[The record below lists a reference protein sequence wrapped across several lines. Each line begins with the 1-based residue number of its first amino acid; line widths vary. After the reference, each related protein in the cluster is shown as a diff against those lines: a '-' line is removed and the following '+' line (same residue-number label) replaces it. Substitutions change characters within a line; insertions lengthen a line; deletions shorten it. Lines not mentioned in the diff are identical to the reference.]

1 MTPLTPASSVVATLA
16 ATPDGAPVGIPPD
29 ALTDHPAQR
38 TWQTVVQRMEQA
50 MVARQAGAGRTVVL
64 VPYAQLMNAGRRAWA
79 RAHPS
84 GFPPRFESTRN
95 WASSLQPFLPGPTDL
110 SMDAARDSLVAAAFI
125 DRVAAGRLDAA
136 LRSVMVARLVE
147 GARQLAPLAAAVH
160 PDQRLPWAD
169 ARREAL
175 AQGNVQSLLW
185 EALLASLAL
194 AWVSTSSYATD
205 VLWGPQAQPGDV
217 ADTLLVLQ
225 GFQQDPLATA
235 LAAHWGERAAVLD
248 WYDSDAPQAVSAA
261 PRLHACGDAED
272 EAQRAAACVLT
283 HANAGRVPV
292 ALVANDR
299 LLTRRVSAMLE
310 GAGLTVRDETGWKLS
325 TTRAAARLMSLLRAA
340 DGRARMDDVLDLLKQ
355 AGAWPEAQVLALEHL
370 ARDAQVSLW
379 RSAVESPRLAA
390 ALPDGLATVL
400 AGLQPA
406 RPLVRWLQDLR
417 DALVAVGL
425 WDTLTEDPAGQQLLA
440 ALRLVDGAVHEL
452 ASVTDALLN
461 QDTATQRTARTG
473 ERPGGRLS
481 LSAFTAWVRDVLEG
495 VSFMPFSAG
504 PAGVVILPMAQL
516 LGRHFAAT
524 VVPGCDEVHLNPSP
538 EPPGQW
544 TPAQRE
550 ALGLPAREVLAH
562 SAAQAWQTTLTL
574 PQLDVLWRTQ
584 ERGEVLL
591 PSASVQALLPPGT
604 EAQASGAT
612 DPRAARVLHA
622 QPQQPPEPS
631 AGDVLPESLSAS
643 AYQDLRDCPYRFF
656 ALRQLRLVD
665 AAELEAEPD
674 QRDMGNWLH
683 AVLRAFH
690 EQRGDTRPGR
700 AVDRAELDRLGNAT
714 ADAMGLNAGEGGAG
728 FLPYQAVWPALRDG
742 YLDWLAGFE
751 ATEGRAGPRFEQAEA
766 TLTSQAGAWK
776 LYGKLDRIDQQDSPE
791 GVIPFVIDYKTEGRP
806 KTMERVKE
814 PLEDTQLAFYAAL
827 LPSENVRAAYLSI
840 TDKRSDNG
848 KDPATVLVEQPDV
861 LMARE
866 QLVAGL
872 AHDMARVAAGHA
884 MPALGEGRVCEFCAA
899 RGLCRKD
906 FWSTGR

>member
-1 MTPLTPASSVVATLA
+1 
-16 ATPDGAPVGIPPD
+16 
-29 ALTDHPAQR
+29 
-38 TWQTVVQRMEQA
+38 MEQA
-50 MVARQAGAGRTVVL
+50 MAVRQSAAGRTVVL
-64 VPYAQLMNAGRRAWA
+64 VPYAQLMDAGRRAWA
-79 RAHPS
+79 QAHPS
-84 GFPPRFESTRN
+84 GFSPRFESTRN

-110 SMDAARDSLVAAAFI
+110 SMDTARDSLVAAAFI
-125 DRVAAGRLDAA
+125 DRVAAGRLEAS

-147 GARQLAPLAAAVH
+147 AARQLAPLAAAVH
-160 PDQRLPWAD
+160 PDQRLAWAD
-169 ARREAL
+169 TRREAL
-175 AQGNVQSLLW
+175 AQGSVQALHW

-194 AWVSTSSYATD
+194 AWVSTSAYATD
-205 VLWGPQAQPGDV
+205 VLWGSLARPGDV
-217 ADTLLVLQ
+217 AGTLFVLQ

-235 LAAHWGERAAVLD
+235 LAAHWGERAALLE
-248 WYDSDAPQAVSAA
+248 WHDSDSPQAEPVT

-272 EAQRAAACVLT
+272 EAQRAAACVLA

-299 LLTRRVSAMLE
+299 LLTRRVSAMLQ
-310 GAGLTVRDETGWKLS
+310 GAGLAVRDETGWKLS
-325 TTRAAARLMSLLRAA
+325 TTRAAAQLMSLLRAA

-355 AGAWPEAQVLALEHL
+355 ASAWPEAQVLALEQL

-379 RSAVESPRLAA
+379 RSAVASPRLAP
-390 ALPDGLATVL
+390 ALPPGLATVL
-400 AGLQPA
+400 LGLQPA
-406 RPLVRWLQDLR
+406 RPLVRWLQDLAA
-417 DALVAVGL
+417 ALVAVGL
-425 WDTLTEDPAGQQLLA
+425 WDTLGEDPAGQQLMA
-440 ALRLVDGAVHEL
+440 ALRLGDGAAHEL
-452 ASVTDALLN
+452 ESVADALVG
-461 QDTATQRTARTG
+461 QEAETPRAARAG
-473 ERPGGRLS
+473 ARPGARLS

-495 VSFMPFSAG
+495 AIFMPFSPG
-504 PAGVVILPMAQL
+504 PAAVVILPMAEL
-516 LGRHFAAT
+516 VGRQFAAT
-524 VVPGCDEVHLNPSP
+524 VVPGCDEAHLNPSP

-550 ALGLPAREVLAH
+550 ALGLPAREVLAQ

-584 ERGEVLL
+584 ERGEALL
-591 PSASVQALLPPGT
+591 PSAWVQALLPLG
-604 EAQASGAT
+604 AQAQANGAP
-612 DPRAARVLHA
+612 DPRPERMLYV
-622 QPQQPPEPS
+622 QPQHPPEPS

-690 EQRGDTRPGR
+690 EQRGEARPGT
-700 AVDRAELDRLGNAT
+700 AADRAELDRLGET
-714 ADAMGLNAGEGGAG
+714 MADAMGLNAGEGGAG
-728 FLPYQAVWPALRDG
+728 FLPYQAVWPAMRDG

-766 TLTSQAGAWK
+766 ALTAHAGAWK
-776 LYGKLDRIDQQDSPE
+776 LYGKLDRLDQQDSPE
-791 GVIPFVIDYKTEGRP
+791 GAIPFVIDYKTEGRP

-848 KDPATVLVEQPDV
+848 KDAATVLVEQPDV

-866 QLVAGL
+866 ALLAGL
-872 AHDMARVAAGHA
+872 AHDMARVAAGQA
-884 MPALGEGRVCEFCAA
+884 MPALGEGRVCDFCAA

-906 FWSTGR
+906 FWSTSP

>member
-1 MTPLTPASSVVATLA
+1 MA
-16 ATPDGAPVGIPPD
+16 I
-29 ALTDHPAQR
+29 
-38 TWQTVVQRMEQA
+38 
-50 MVARQAGAGRTVVL
+50 RQAGAGRTVVL
-64 VPYAQLMNAGRRAWA
+64 VPYAQLMHAGRRAWA
-79 RAHPS
+79 RVHPS
-84 GFPPRFESTRN
+84 GFSPRFESTRN
-95 WASSLQPFLPGPTDL
+95 WAASLQPFLPGPTDL
-110 SMDAARDSLVAAAFI
+110 SMDTARDSLVAAAFV
-125 DRVAAGRLDAA
+125 DRVAAGRLDAS

-147 GARQLAPLAAAVH
+147 AARQLAPLAAAVH
-160 PDQRLPWAD
+160 PDQRLAWSD

-175 AQGNVQSLLW
+175 AQGSVQSLHW

-205 VLWGPQAQPGDV
+205 VLWSPLAQPGAV

-225 GFQQDPLATA
+225 GFQLDPLATA
-235 LAAHWGERAAVLD
+235 LVAHWGERAEVLS
-248 WYDSDAPQAVSAA
+248 WHESDAPPLTTA
-261 PRLHACGDAED
+261 PQLHACGDAED
-272 EAQRAAACVLT
+272 EAQRAAACVLA

-299 LLTRRVSAMLE
+299 LLTRRVSAMLQ
-310 GAGLTVRDETGWKLS
+310 GAGLAVRDETGWKLS
-325 TTRAAARLMSLLRAA
+325 TTRAAAQLMSLLRAA
-340 DGRARMDDVLDLLKQ
+340 DGRARMDDVLDMLKQ
-355 AGAWPEAQVLALEHL
+355 AGAWPEPQVLALEQL

-379 RSAVESPRLAA
+379 RSAVASPRLAP
-390 ALPDGLATVL
+390 ALPDGLAAVL

-406 RPLVRWLQDLR
+406 RPLVRWLQDL
-417 DALVAVGL
+417 AAAMVAVGL
-425 WDTLTEDPAGQQLLA
+425 WDRLSEDPAGPQLLA
-440 ALRLVDGAVHEL
+440 ALRLGDAAAHEL
-452 ASVTDALLN
+452 ESVTDALLG
-461 QDTATQRTARTG
+461 QDTEAPRTARAG
-473 ERPGGRLS
+473 ARPGARLS

-495 VSFMPFSAG
+495 ASFMPFSAG
-504 PAGVVILPMAQL
+504 AAAVVILPMAQL
-516 LGRHFAAT
+516 LGRQFAAT
-524 VVPGCDEVHLNPSP
+524 VVPGCDEAHLNPSP

-544 TPAQRE
+544 TPGQRE
-550 ALGLPAREVLAH
+550 ALGLPAREVLAQ
-562 SAAQAWQTTLTL
+562 SVAQAWQTTLTL

-584 ERGEVLL
+584 ERGEALL
-591 PSASVQALLPPGT
+591 PSAWVQALLPAG
-604 EAQASGAT
+604 AQAQARGAT
-612 DPRAARVLHA
+612 DPRPERVLQA
-622 QPQQPPEPS
+622 RPQQPPAAS

-690 EQRGDTRPGR
+690 EQRGDARPGR
-700 AVDRAELDRLGNAT
+700 AVDRTELDRLGDAT

-728 FLPYQAVWPALRDG
+728 FLPYQAVWPALREG

-766 TLTSQAGAWK
+766 ALTAHAGEWK

-791 GVIPFVIDYKTEGRP
+791 GAIPFVIDYKTEGRP
-806 KTMERVKE
+806 RTLERVKE

-848 KDPATVLVEQPDV
+848 KDAATALVEQPDV

-872 AHDMARVAAGHA
+872 AHDMARVAAGQA
-884 MPALGEGRVCEFCAA
+884 MPALGEGRVCDFCAA

-906 FWSTGR
+906 FWSTGP